1 MPLSFLLLVAT
12 DSLLDGQHD
21 IWAFLAEPLAVEM
34 LNILR
39 EWHLPRLLVV
49 VVHLA
54 ELGRIHSQLAR
65 HLDLGM
71 GKTMPL
77 ASVYPGLQLLARL
90 LLGHAM
96 HLTLVADGETHGTA
110 CDLQR
115 HVRC

>member
-1 MPLSFLLLVAT
+1 MPLSLLLLVAT

-21 IWAFLAEPLAVEM
+21 IRALLAEPRAVAR
-34 LNILR
+34 LNVLR
-39 EWHLPRLLVV
+39 ERHLLRLLVV

-54 ELGRIHSQLAR
+54 ELGRIHAQLAR

-96 HLTLVADGETHGTA
+96 HLTLVADGETHGA
-110 CDLQR
+110 VCDLQR
-115 HVRC
+115 HVHC